1 MNSSERELRRCRDH
15 LASIG
20 TGILLFGAWSVIK
33 LNMELFVSKWDAL
46 ETLPQE
52 KRWIGVLILLVTDSF
67 LSLVILA
74 WNLFVG
80 LSARSEGLKG
90 KKHVLYLIL
99 AAGMIVLYIPT
110 VIGEIEY
117 FSERFDNVGTGLVT
131 VYVDLTIIV
140 TLIELEYAAIKS
152 RILQKKLMKQG

>member
-20 TGILLFGAWSVIK
+20 TGILMFGAWSVIK

-52 KRWIGVLILLVTDSF
+52 KRWIGVLILLVIDSF
-67 LSLVILA
+67 LSLTILA

-80 LSARSEGLKG
+80 LSARSEGRKG
-90 KKHVLYLIL
+90 RKHVLYLVL

-110 VIGEIEY
+110 LIGEIED
-117 FSERFDNVGTGLVT
+117 FSDRFDNLGMGIVT
-131 VYVDLTIIV
+131 VYIDLTIIV

-152 RILQKKLMKQG
+152 KILQKKLIKQG